1 MSTPAFGGHRAGS
14 APTDAPA
21 EVLSIAQLYRR
32 VDDALASAFAPRVPL
47 WVRGEVHSLSD
58 RTGHCY
64 IDLIDPDSAGD
75 RQAPVLKV
83 RCWRQTWGPLRA
95 ELARSG
101 IELTPGTV
109 VHLVGRID
117 FYRARAEVNFVMAG
131 LDVTALL
138 GRMAAERAALVA
150 ALREEGLLEANRA
163 RPVPPVV
170 LRIGLVGSPDTEG
183 YRDFVGQ
190 LTSSGYGF
198 EVGVSRASVQGADA
212 PRAIARAITRC
223 GASGCD
229 LVVVVRGGG
238 SKADLAAFDSEPV
251 ARAIATCPVP
261 VWTGIG
267 HTGDE
272 SVADIVANRSFVTPT
287 ECGHELV
294 TRVEGWWERSVAA
307 PAGALGRHARRLVE
321 AADRHLGACQGRLS
335 GSARQQLR
343 WHRERLEHRLAA
355 LTRAAPAAVHHAQG
369 SVRACSARLGP
380 AALRSLSD
388 AEQRVSGWRRL
399 LGAFDVERQL
409 ERGYTLTMDEDGR
422 VLRSGVALADGD
434 VLVTRFADATTRS
447 VVAGPPRAGVTP
459 RGRS

>member
-1 MSTPAFGGHRAGS
+1 V
-14 APTDAPA
+14 D
-21 EVLSIAQLYRR
+21 VLSIAQLYRR
-32 VDDALASAFAPRVPL
+32 VDDALASAFSPREAL
-47 WVRGEVHSLSD
+47 WVRGEVQTLSD

-64 IDLIDPDSAGD
+64 IDLVDPDSAGD

-95 ELARSG
+95 QLARSG

-138 GRMAAERAALVA
+138 GRKAAERAALVA
-150 ALREEGLLEANRA
+150 ALREEGLLEANRSLA
-163 RPVPPVV
+163 VPPVA
-170 LRIGLVGSPDTEG
+170 LRIGLVASPDTEG

-190 LTSSGYGF
+190 LAASGYGF
-198 EVGVSRASVQGADA
+198 VVAVSRASVQGVGA

-272 SVADIVANRSFVTPT
+272 SVADIVANLSFVTPT

-294 TRVEGWWERSVAA
+294 TRVEGWWQRSVVA
-307 PAGALGRHARRLVE
+307 PADAVGRYARRWFEL
-321 AADRHLGACQGRLS
+321 ADRHLGACQGRLS
-335 GSARQQLR
+335 GTARQQVR
-343 WHRERLEHRLAA
+343 WHRERLEHRVAV
-355 LTRAAPAAVHHAQG
+355 LTRAAPVALRAQEA
-369 SVRACSARLGP
+369 SITNRSARLGP
-380 AALRSLSD
+380 AARRSLAD
-388 AEQRVSGWRRL
+388 AEQRVSSWRRL

-409 ERGYTLTMDEDGR
+409 ERGYTLTMDTDGR
-422 VLRSGVALADGD
+422 VLRSGTGLADGD
-434 VLVTRFADATTRS
+434 VLVTRFADATARS
-447 VVAGPPRAGVTP
+447 VVRAEEGP
-459 RGRS
+459 S

>member
-1 MSTPAFGGHRAGS
+1 MSTPAFGSRRSGGTL
-14 APTDAPA
+14 APDADA

-32 VDDALASAFAPRVPL
+32 VDDALASAFSPRLAL
-47 WVRGEVHSLSD
+47 WVRGEVQMLSD

-64 IDLIDPDSAGD
+64 IDLVDPDSAGD

-95 ELARSG
+95 QLARAG

-163 RPVPPVV
+163 LPVPPVV
-170 LRIGLVGSPDTEG
+170 LRVGLVASPDTEG

-190 LTSSGYGF
+190 LTASGYGF
-198 EVGVSRASVQGADA
+198 SVAVSRASVQGAGA
-212 PRAIARAITRC
+212 PRAVARAISRC

-272 SVADIVANRSFVTPT
+272 AIADIVANRSFVTPT

-294 TRVEGWWERSVAA
+294 TRLDAWWLRSVAV
-307 PAGALGRHARRLVE
+307 PAGTVVRHALRWSE
-321 AADRHLGACQGRLS
+321 AADRHLGACRGRLS
-335 GSARQQLR
+335 GTARQQLR
-343 WHRERLEHRLAA
+343 WHRERLEHRVAT
-355 LTRAAPAAVHHAQG
+355 LTRAAPVAVRTEGA
-369 SVRACSARLGP
+369 SVSARSARLGP
-380 AALRSLSD
+380 AALRRLSE
-388 AEQRVSGWRRL
+388 AERRVSSWRRL
-399 LGAFDVERQL
+399 LGAFDVDRQL
-409 ERGYTLTMDEDGR
+409 ERGYTLTMDAGGR
-422 VLRSGVALADGD
+422 VLRSGAELADGD
-434 VLVTRFADATTRS
+434 VLLTRFADATARS
-447 VVAGPPRAGVTP
+447 VVAGPPRTP
-459 RGRS
+459 S

>member
-1 MSTPAFGGHRAGS
+1 VSTPAFGGRRAGT
-14 APTDAPA
+14 APTTDEPA

-32 VDDALASAFAPRVPL
+32 VDDALAGAFPPRVPL
-47 WVRGEVHSLSD
+47 WVGGEVHTLSD

-117 FYRARAEVNFVMAG
+117 FYRARAEVSFVMAG

-138 GRMAAERAALVA
+138 GRLAAERAALVA
-150 ALREEGLLEANRA
+150 ALRQEGLLEANRA

-170 LRIGLVGSPDTEG
+170 LRVGLVASPDTEG

-190 LTSSGYGF
+190 LTASGYGF
-198 EVGVSRASVQGADA
+198 EVAVSRASVQGTGA

-251 ARAIATCPVP
+251 ARAIASCPVP

-294 TRVEGWWERSVAA
+294 TRVEAWWQRSVAV
-307 PAGALGRHARRLVE
+307 PAGALGRHAWRFVV

-343 WHRERLEHRLAA
+343 WHRERLEQRAVA
-355 LTRAAPAAVHHAQG
+355 LGRGAPAAVHHARG
-369 SVRACSARLGP
+369 SVEARSARLGP

-388 AEQRVSGWRRL
+388 AEHRVSGWRRL

-422 VLRSGVALADGD
+422 VLRSGALSDGD
-434 VLVTRFADATTRS
+434 VLVTRFADATARS
-447 VVAGPPRAGVTP
+447 VVAGPSRAGTTG
-459 RGRS
+459 GRS

>member
-1 MSTPAFGGHRAGS
+1 VSAPEFGGPRRPRGAS
-14 APTDAPA
+14 VLESDA

-32 VDDALASAFAPRVPL
+32 VDDALASAFSPRLPL
-47 WVRGEVHSLSD
+47 WVRGEVQTLSD

-64 IDLIDPDSAGD
+64 MDLVDPDSAGD

-95 ELARSG
+95 QLARSG
-101 IELTPGTV
+101 IELAPGTV
-109 VHLVGRID
+109 VHLVGRLD

-138 GRMAAERAALVA
+138 GRMAADRAALIA
-150 ALREEGLLEANRA
+150 ALRAEGLLEANRA
-163 RPVPPVV
+163 LLVPPVV
-170 LRIGLVGSPDTEG
+170 LRVGLVASPDTEG

-190 LTSSGYGF
+190 LTASGYGF
-198 EVGVSRASVQGADA
+198 ELAVSRASVQGAGA
-212 PRAIARAITRC
+212 PRAVARAITRC
-223 GASGCD
+223 GVSGCD
-229 LVVVVRGGG
+229 LVVIVRGGG
-238 SKADLAAFDSEPV
+238 SKADMAAFDSEPV

-294 TRVEGWWERSVAA
+294 TRIEGWWQRCVAT
-307 PAGALGRHARRLVE
+307 PADAVGRHARRWFEV
-321 AADRHLGACQGRLS
+321 ADRHLGACQGRLS
-335 GSARQQLR
+335 GTARQQLR
-343 WHRERLEHRLAA
+343 WHRERLEQRVAV
-355 LTRAAPAAVHHAQG
+355 LTRAAPAAVGNERA
-369 SVRACSARLGP
+369 SVSARTSRLAP
-380 AALRSLSD
+380 AARRRLAD

-409 ERGYTLTMDEDGR
+409 ERGYTLTMDDDGR
-422 VLRSGVALADGD
+422 VLRSGAGLTEGA
-434 VLVTRFADATTRS
+434 VLVTRFADAAARS
-447 VVAGPPRAGVTP
+447 VVAGPPSGSA
-459 RGRS
+459 

>member
-1 MSTPAFGGHRAGS
+1 
-14 APTDAPA
+14 
-21 EVLSIAQLYRR
+21 VLR
-32 VDDALASAFAPRVPL
+32 V
-47 WVRGEVHSLSD
+47 G
-58 RTGHCY
+58 
-64 IDLIDPDSAGD
+64 
-75 RQAPVLKV
+75 
-83 RCWRQTWGPLRA
+83 
-95 ELARSG
+95 
-101 IELTPGTV
+101 
-109 VHLVGRID
+109 
-117 FYRARAEVNFVMAG
+117 
-131 LDVTALL
+131 
-138 GRMAAERAALVA
+138 LVA
-150 ALREEGLLEANRA
+150 
-163 RPVPPVV
+163 
-170 LRIGLVGSPDTEG
+170 SPDTEG

-198 EVGVSRASVQGADA
+198 EVVVSRASVQGTGA

-272 SVADIVANRSFVTPT
+272 SVADIVANRAFVTPT

-294 TRVEGWWERSVAA
+294 TRVEAWWHRSVAV
-307 PAGALGRHARRLVE
+307 PAGALGRHAWRFVE

-343 WHRERLEHRLAA
+343 WHRERLEQRAAA
-355 LTRAAPAAVHHAQG
+355 LGRGAPATVHQAQG
-369 SVRACSARLGP
+369 SVEARSARLGP
-380 AALRSLSD
+380 AALRSLAD
-388 AEQRVSGWRRL
+388 AEHRVSGWRRL

-422 VLRSGVALADGD
+422 VLRSGVSLSDGD
-434 VLVTRFADATTRS
+434 VLVTRFADATARS
-447 VVAGPPRAGVTP
+447 VVAGPGRAGTT
-459 RGRS
+459 GRP